1 LFIRRI
7 LLGTPPC
14 EAAPDGTNGN
24 GSEGSNLGPSNPV
37 LINAVKAYTN
47 YLHSLGVARNS
58 DGTNAAM
65 PVDMVTGDFTGF
77 DLALNQDVINGAAG

>member
-1 LFIRRI
+1 MTL
-7 LLGTPPC
+7 
-14 EAAPDGTNGN
+14 PDTAGN
-24 GSEGSNLGPSNPV
+24 GTAYCGPDTGP
-37 LINAVKAYTN
+37 ATAYTN

>member
-1 LFIRRI
+1 
-7 LLGTPPC
+7 
-14 EAAPDGTNGN
+14 
-24 GSEGSNLGPSNPV
+24 
-37 LINAVKAYTN
+37 
-47 YLHSLGVARNS
+47 VARNS